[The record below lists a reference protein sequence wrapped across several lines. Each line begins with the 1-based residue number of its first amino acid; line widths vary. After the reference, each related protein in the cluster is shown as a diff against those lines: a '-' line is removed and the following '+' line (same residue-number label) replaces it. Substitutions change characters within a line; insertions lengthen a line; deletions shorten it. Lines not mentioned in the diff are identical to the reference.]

1 MVYIVTI
8 LSFVHVHDLK
18 RFFFSRTKAE
28 QDEFAK
34 VNLRDLSIIKT
45 LGVGGF
51 GRVELVS
58 VSFVCLMLTA
68 TIACFS

>member
-1 MVYIVTI
+1 MFLIRWLKIIIV
-8 LSFVHVHDLK
+8 S
-18 RFFFSRTKAE
+18 FSRTKAE

-58 VSFVCLMLTA
+58 AYFSGFQMCSCY
-68 TIACFS
+68 CFKRIRVN

>member
-1 MVYIVTI
+1 MI
-8 LSFVHVHDLK
+8 
-18 RFFFSRTKAE
+18 FFSRTKAE